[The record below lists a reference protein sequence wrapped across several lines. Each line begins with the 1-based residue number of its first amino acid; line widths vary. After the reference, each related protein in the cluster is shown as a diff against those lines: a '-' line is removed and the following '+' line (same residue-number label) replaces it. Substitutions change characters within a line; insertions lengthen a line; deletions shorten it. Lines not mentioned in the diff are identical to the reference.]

1 MMTRKTKK
9 SETLQ
14 VRLPHGMKRD
24 FMQRCEVENRA
35 ASDLIR
41 DFIESYLAGPVEIL
55 TSEKAVMIR
64 RTFIYPA
71 LAAASLLG
79 AVVILSPGTSQATSL
94 RDDFAAMDLDKD
106 GFIVTSEYQL
116 PEDGVTYS
124 MSTQPSPQPPG
135 TKTVYTHTTQFTR
148 SNSLADTVARLD
160 RDGDH
165 KLSFEEYRIMRVGA
179 AMAIFKRGDK
189 DGDLRLTQA
198 EYVEGATLPAAAVAK
213 IKAQAK
219 GPGIETAI
227 VQMRKKATAR
237 FGRLD
242 TDHDG
247 GLTLEE
253 ITPS

>member
-24 FMQRCEVENRA
+24 FMQRCEAENRA

-41 DFIESYLAGPVEIL
+41 DFIESYLARPVEIL

-64 RTFIYPA
+64 RTFVYPT

-79 AVVILSPGTSQATSL
+79 AIVILSPGASQATSL

-106 GFIVTSEYQL
+106 GFVVASEYQP

-124 MSTQPSPQPPG
+124 MHTPSSPPAPTVG
-135 TKTVYTHTTQFTR
+135 TTR
-148 SNSLADTVARLD
+148 ITRGKSLADTVARLD
-160 RDGDH
+160 RDGDQ
-165 KLSFEEYRIMRVGA
+165 KLSFEEYRVMRVGA
-179 AMAIFKRGDK
+179 AMAIFNRGDR
-189 DGDLRLTQA
+189 DRDSRLTQA
-198 EYVEGATLPAAAVAK
+198 EYVEGSTLPDAAVAK
-213 IKAQAK
+213 IKARA
-219 GPGIETAI
+219 GANAPAIETAI
-227 VQMRKKATAR
+227 AQMRKKADAR

-242 TDHDG
+242 ANHDG
-247 GLTLEE
+247 ALTLEE

>member
-24 FMQRCEVENRA
+24 FMQRCEAENRA

-41 DFIESYLAGPVEIL
+41 DFIESYLARPVEIL

-64 RTFIYPA
+64 RTFVYPT

-79 AVVILSPGTSQATSL
+79 AIVILSPGASQATSL
-94 RDDFAAMDLDKD
+94 RDDFTAMDRDKD
-106 GFIVTSEYQL
+106 GFVVASEYQP

-124 MSTQPSPQPPG
+124 MSTRSSPPAP
-135 TKTVYTHTTQFTR
+135 TVGTTQISR
-148 SNSLADTVARLD
+148 GKSPADTLARLD
-160 RDGDH
+160 GDGDH
-165 KLSFEEYRIMRVGA
+165 KLSFEEYRVMRVGA
-179 AMAIFKRGDK
+179 AMAIFKRGDR
-189 DGDLRLTQA
+189 DRDSRLTQA
-198 EYVEGATLPAAAVAK
+198 EYVEGSTLPDAAVAK
-213 IKAQAK
+213 LKAKA
-219 GPGIETAI
+219 PGIETAI
-227 VQMRKKATAR
+227 ATMRKKASAR

-247 GLTLEE
+247 ALTLEE

>member
-1 MMTRKTKK
+1 MTTRKTKK

-24 FMQRCEVENRA
+24 FMQRCEAENRA

-41 DFIESYLAGPVEIL
+41 DFIESYLARPVEIL

-94 RDDFAAMDLDKD
+94 RDDFAAMDRDKD
-106 GFIVTSEYQL
+106 GFVVASEYQP

-124 MSTQPSPQPPG
+124 MT
-135 TKTVYTHTTQFTR
+135 TR
-148 SNSLADTVARLD
+148 SSPPASAAGATRITHGKSPADTLARLD
-160 RDGDH
+160 TNGDH
-165 KLSFEEYRIMRVGA
+165 RLSFEEYRIMRVGA
-179 AMAIFKRGDK
+179 AMAIFKRGDR
-189 DGDLRLTQA
+189 DQDRRLTQA
-198 EYVEGATLPAAAVAK
+198 EYVEGSTLPDAAVAK
-213 IKAQAK
+213 IKAQAGPK
-219 GPGIETAI
+219 APGIETAI
-227 VQMRKKATAR
+227 AQMRKKATAR

-242 TDHDG
+242 ADHDG
-247 GLTLEE
+247 ALTLEE

>member
-24 FMQRCEVENRA
+24 FMQRCEAENRA

-41 DFIESYLAGPVEIL
+41 DFIEGYLARPVEIL

-64 RTFIYPA
+64 RTFVYPT

-79 AVVILSPGTSQATSL
+79 AVVILSPGASQATSL
-94 RDDFAAMDLDKD
+94 RDDFAAMDRDKD
-106 GFIVTSEYQL
+106 GFVVAAEYQP

-124 MSTQPSPQPPG
+124 MSARSSPPSPAAG
-135 TKTVYTHTTQFTR
+135 TTR
-148 SNSLADTVARLD
+148 ISAGRSPADTLARLD
-160 RDGDH
+160 ADGDR
-165 KLSFEEYRIMRVGA
+165 KLSFEEYRVMRVGA
-179 AMAIFKRGDK
+179 AMAIFKRGDR
-189 DGDLRLTQA
+189 DQDHRLTQA
-198 EYVEGATLPAAAVAK
+198 EYVEGATLPDAAIAK
-213 IKAQAK
+213 IKTQAGAK
-219 GPGIETAI
+219 ATVIETAI
-227 VQMRKKATAR
+227 AQMRKKATAK

-247 GLTLEE
+247 ALTLEE